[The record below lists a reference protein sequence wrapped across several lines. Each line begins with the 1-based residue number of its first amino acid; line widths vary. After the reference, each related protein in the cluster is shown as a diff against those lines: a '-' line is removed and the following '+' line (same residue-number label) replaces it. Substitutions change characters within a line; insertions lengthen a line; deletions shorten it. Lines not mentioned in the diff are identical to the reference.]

1 MEMTFLDLFSGI
13 GGFRH
18 GFELCGIRC
27 VGHCEI
33 DKFAERSY
41 RALYDVKEDEWFA
54 KDITQVNP
62 AELPRANLWSGGF
75 PCQDVSCCNSRQLG
89 LAGKRSGL
97 FFEITR
103 LLKGTAPENR
113 PEWVVLE
120 NVKNLLSIHRGFD
133 LAAILDLLASLGYC
147 VEYGLLNSRF
157 FSVPQ
162 NRERVYLVA
171 YRHSGAGSERK
182 IFPLSAIDGKALIQL
197 IGGMQGRRVYDPD
210 GISITLAAQGG
221 GWGGKTGLY
230 AVGYGRPQNVSFVD
244 LSKGKPK
251 LTDVA
256 RCIKAKYDS
265 GVTNRRADNSGV
277 FYGRS
282 RDKAGKLF
290 AGHGRIRR
298 LTPRECWRLQGFS
311 DAMFE
316 KAQAV
321 NSDSQLY
328 RQAGNSVTVT
338 VVYTIG
344 KRILEVQKE
353 FEREKESCAT

>member
-1 MEMTFLDLFSGI
+1 MGMTFLDLFSGI

-41 RALYDVKEDEWFA
+41 RALYD
-54 KDITQVNP
+54 
-62 AELPRANLWSGGF
+62 
-75 PCQDVSCCNSRQLG
+75 
-89 LAGKRSGL
+89 
-97 FFEITR
+97 
-103 LLKGTAPENR
+103 
-113 PEWVVLE
+113 
-120 NVKNLLSIHRGFD
+120 
-133 LAAILDLLASLGYC
+133 
-147 VEYGLLNSRF
+147 
-157 FSVPQ
+157 
-162 NRERVYLVA
+162 
-171 YRHSGAGSERK
+171 
-182 IFPLSAIDGKALIQL
+182 
-197 IGGMQGRRVYDPD
+197 
-210 GISITLAAQGG
+210 
-221 GWGGKTGLY
+221 
-230 AVGYGRPQNVSFVD
+230 VGYGRPQNVSFVD

>member
-18 GFELCGIRC
+18 GFELCGMRC

-33 DKFAERSY
+33 DRFADRSY

-54 KDITQVNP
+54 KDITQVKP

-75 PCQDVSCCNSRQLG
+75 PCQDISCCNSRQLG
-89 LAGKRSGL
+89 LSGKRSGL

-103 LLKGTAPENR
+103 LLEGTAPEDR

-133 LAAILDLLASLGYC
+133 LAAILDSLASLGYC

-197 IGGMQGRRVYDPD
+197 IGGRQGQRVYDPD
-210 GISITLAAQGG
+210 GISTTLSAQGG

-230 AVGYGRPQNVSFVD
+230 AVNCRKPQGAFFVD
-244 LSKGKPK
+244 LSKGKAK

-256 RCIKAKYDS
+256 RCIRARYD
-265 GVTNRRADNSGV
+265 GAVTNRGADSSGI
-277 FYGRS
+277 FYGQA
-282 RDKAGKLF
+282 RDIAGKRF
-290 AGHGRIRR
+290 ASRGRIRR

-311 DAMFE
+311 DVMFE
-316 KAQAV
+316 KARAV
-321 NSDSQLY
+321 NSDRQLY

-338 VVYTIG
+338 VVYAVG
-344 KRILEVQKE
+344 QRILEVQKE
-353 FEREKESCAT
+353 FEKEKNHA